1 MTSTEEPLLGGP
13 PTEAARPPLYE
24 RLVGRLYADAGRRRL
39 VDWLAPVLI
48 TLIAG
53 ILRFANL
60 GQPHA
65 LVFDETYYVKD
76 SWSQWNL
83 GYPATWPDGADESFV
98 AGDTNVFTTMGS
110 FVVHPPLGRML
121 IGLGMFL
128 TGADSSA
135 GWRLATAVFGTAL
148 VLLVYLVAKTLTSST
163 VFASVAG
170 GLMAI
175 DGLAIV
181 MSRVALLDVF
191 LAFFVLLGIWFVIL
205 DRKAHAARFRTP
217 AAGGVPWGPVRWNR
231 PWLLAAGAALGAA
244 SAVKW
249 SGLYVIA
256 AVGLYVVVSDAL
268 LRRRAG
274 VAMWPT
280 DAAFRQGA
288 VSFLLLVPAAA
299 AVYLASWTGWLTT
312 TGGWARDAA
321 DAHPATGFLGWV
333 PLALQ
338 SLWDYHRQIYD
349 FHVGLTSPHS
359 YASPAWQWP
368 LLVRPTSMYYH
379 QDAFGEAGCGAVNG
393 CVQNIYSMPNPL
405 LWWAG
410 VAAVLWI
417 AYRFVRTRDARLAVV
432 LVGAGATYLPWLL
445 YPERTIFEF
454 YTIAILPFMVLAVTF
469 VLRDV
474 AGLARAATAPAAM
487 VGEDVP
493 GAVVATDVP
502 GALVASVAS
511 VERRRTGQRI
521 VLVFL
526 ALVLATAIFWYPV
539 LTAMPVP
546 YDFWR
551 AHNWLP
557 SWI

>member
-13 PTEAARPPLYE
+13 PAEAARPPLYE
-24 RLVGRLYADAGRRRL
+24 RLIGRLYADAGRRRL

-83 GYPATWPDGADESFV
+83 GYPATWPDDADASFI
-98 AGDTNVFTTMGS
+98 AGDTDVFTTTGS

-121 IGLGMFL
+121 IGLGIFL
-128 TGADSSA
+128 TGADSSS

-148 VLLVYLVAKTLTSST
+148 VLLVYLVAKSLTAST

-170 GLMAI
+170 GLMAV

-191 LAFFVLLGIWFVIL
+191 VAFFVLLGIWFVIL
-205 DRKAHAARFRTP
+205 DRKAHSARFR
-217 AAGGVPWGPVRWNR
+217 AAADGESTWGRISWNR
-231 PWLLAAGAALGAA
+231 PWLIAAGAALGAA

-274 VAMWPT
+274 VRMWPT

-288 VSFLLLVPAAA
+288 VSFLLLIPIAVV
-299 AVYLASWTGWLTT
+299 VYLASWTGWLTT

-321 DAHPATGFLGWV
+321 DAHPATGIFGWV

-338 SLWDYHRQIYD
+338 SLWDYHRQIYS

-405 LWWAG
+405 LWWGG

-417 AYRFVRTRDARLAVV
+417 AYRFVRTRDWRLAIV
-432 LVGAGATYLPWLL
+432 LVGVGATYLPWLL
-445 YPERTIFEF
+445 YPQRTIFEF

-469 VLRDV
+469 ALRDV
-474 AGLARAATAPAAM
+474 AGLARTAAVPAAS
-487 VGEDVP
+487 
-493 GAVVATDVP
+493 AATDVSD
-502 GALVASVAS
+502 AQIASIAA

-521 VLVFL
+521 VVIFL

-539 LTAMPVP
+539 LTAIPVP